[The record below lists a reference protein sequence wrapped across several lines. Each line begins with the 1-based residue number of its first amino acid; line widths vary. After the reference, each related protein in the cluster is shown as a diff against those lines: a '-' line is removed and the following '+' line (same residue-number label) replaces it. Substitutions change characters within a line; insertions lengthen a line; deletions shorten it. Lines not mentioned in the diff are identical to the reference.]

1 MQLDEKG
8 AILRNTTYVTWR
20 ENGSNTWALI
30 RAGAGVNRLVRGG
43 ECLLRLRTFFQD
55 AAHLCL
61 ITHFMLLT
69 GPRVNVRIIEMRTR
83 GEDNQRGD
91 GNRQEEYEQKD
102 AIQDQAHLPV
112 GKTI

>member
-1 MQLDEKG
+1 MQLDEEG
-8 AILRNTTYVTWR
+8 AILRNTTLFNLA
-20 ENGSNTWALI
+20 ENASNIWALI
-30 RAGAGVNRLVRGG
+30 RAGAGVNGLFRVG

-55 AAHLCL
+55 TAHLCL

-69 GPRVNVRIIEMRTR
+69 GPWVNVRIVEMRTR

-91 GNRQEEYEQKD
+91 GNRQEEYKQKD

-112 GKTI
+112 GRTI

>member
-1 MQLDEKG
+1 MQLDEEG
-8 AILRNTTYVTWR
+8 AILRNTTLFNLA
-20 ENGSNTWALI
+20 ENASNIWALI
-30 RAGAGVNRLVRGG
+30 RVGAGVNGLFRVG

-55 AAHLCL
+55 TAHLCL

-69 GPRVNVRIIEMRTR
+69 GPWVNVRIVEMRTR

-91 GNRQEEYEQKD
+91 GNRQEEYKQKD

-112 GKTI
+112 GRTI